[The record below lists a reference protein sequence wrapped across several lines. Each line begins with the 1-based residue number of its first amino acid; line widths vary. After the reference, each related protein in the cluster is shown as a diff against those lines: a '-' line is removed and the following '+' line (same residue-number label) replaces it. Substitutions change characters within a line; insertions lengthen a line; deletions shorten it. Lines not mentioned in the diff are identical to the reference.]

1 MKRILEWL
9 ENPQAD
15 FDEGVKLYKE
25 FAPQKTYS
33 EYFEKNTGA
42 KPFCMAWNMLKAEL
56 MRIDVP
62 VNAPAPVPAFVPFAY
77 EKVKKQ
83 IDKMDKVA
91 QNENPFFNPNEL
103 NPECKAKYK
112 RIQDIGKEL
121 ASKKAML
128 DKATT
133 DEERQ
138 PLADALCCL
147 EDERYEHWDFIDS
160 YRVEE
165 NKSEVS
171 NSQDDAFKAVM
182 IYKRIIILR
191 NNIARNEK
199 EAEKVDPE
207 RKEKLLVKAAQFNAE
222 LQVSVDEFKA
232 ITGRDWDDKA
242 E

>member
-15 FDEGVKLYKE
+15 FDEGVALYKQH
-25 FAPQKTYS
+25 AHQINYG

-42 KPFCMAWNMLKAEL
+42 KPFSMPWNLLKAEL
-56 MRIDVP
+56 MRIDVSAAAANP
-62 VNAPAPVPAFVPFAY
+62 SAPVPFAY
-77 EKVKKQ
+77 ETIKNKIKS
-83 IDKMDKVA
+83 MDKVA
-91 QNENPFFNPNEL
+91 EKENPFFDPNKL
-103 NPECKAKYK
+103 NPEGKAKFK

-138 PLADALCCL
+138 PLAQVLCDL
-147 EDERYEHWDFIDS
+147 EDERYELWDAIDS
-160 YRVEE
+160 LRVDEI
-165 NKSEVS
+165 KTEVG
-171 NSQDDAFKAVM
+171 NSQDEAIKAVM
-182 IYKRIIILR
+182 LYKRIIILR

-199 EAEKVDPE
+199 EAEKVDAN
-207 RKEKLLVKAAQFNAE
+207 RREKLLAKAEEFRTE
-222 LQVSVDEFKA
+222 LQASADQFKT
-232 ITGRDWDDKA
+232 ITGRDWDDKV